1 MGENDVTSR
10 SYFEKMKRLT
20 ILHFWN
26 NGERSPT
33 KISRITKI
41 PLGTVKYNI
50 SKIKQ
55 QGTTED
61 RSRSGR
67 SRKLTVKDNK
77 ALGQWIRRNNETTTK
92 ELVEKL
98 LQNGNV
104 DVSRWTIQRQLKRL
118 GYKSSLPYKT
128 PMLTQQ
134 QKDARV
140 QWAIKHQNDD
150 WSRTIFTN
158 ETCYQLFRKTIRRW
172 SKNPKAEVKR
182 IPKNRQKILVWGGF
196 SIKGLVGYH
205 SFTNIMDGTYYIQIL
220 QDHLIRNARKQFG
233 RRWRLLQDNDPKHK
247 SRIVKKFLDEEVPEV
262 IDWPSNSPDA
272 NPIENLWSV
281 IKRRVEKRG
290 PSNLNELNKF
300 LYDEWNKVDMLIIN
314 NLIKS
319 MKSRCLALIES
330 KGERI
335 DY

>member
-1 MGENDVTSR
+1 MTSHR
-10 SYFEKMKRLT
+10 GLTSKKMKRLT

-61 RSRSGR
+61 RSRNGQP
-67 SRKLTVKDNK
+67 RKLTVKDNK

-118 GYKSSLPYKT
+118 AYKSSLPYKT

-150 WSRTIFTN
+150 WSRTIFTD

-205 SFTNIMDGTYYIQIL
+205 SFTNIMNGAYYIQIL
-220 QDHLIRNARKQFG
+220 QDHLIRNAWKQFG

-262 IDWPSNSPDA
+262 IDWSSNSSDA
-272 NPIENLWSV
+272 NPIENLCSV
-281 IKRRVEKRG
+281 IKRRIEKRR

-300 LYDEWNKVDMLIIN
+300 LLDEWNKVDMLVTN
-314 NLIKS
+314 N
-319 MKSRCLALIES
+319 
-330 KGERI
+330 
-335 DY
+335 